1 MSGLKNKIS
10 NFKRKLNN
18 CRRMPLINKNFY
30 NNIKNLEAKVIN
42 HLKLN
47 NTALSLEEFVHF

>member
-1 MSGLKNKIS
+1 MIWKMKI
-10 NFKRKLNN
+10 LG
-18 CRRMPLINKNFY
+18 FY